1 YNNTVYIT
9 RETKGA
15 AIADLPYTEGASY
28 VYNTEVYNN
37 IFFSAAGKQVVDIP
51 QPSGGWSFRGNC
63 YWTYGGDIEIKWGDA
78 TYTSLNEWRVATGQ
92 ERFGGVDIGY
102 QTDPKLIDA
111 GAGGTV
117 GDVRLLSTLNAYRL
131 TALSPL
137 IDAGLDIESAFGI
150 DAGGQD
156 YYGTKIPGNGK
167 YDVGAHEFD
176 KAQARRIPL
185 CWWKFDEGAGAVA
198 TNSGSLGHKADGVLK
213 QMGESPWVQGRAEG
227 TGLYFGGDANR
238 VEVPA
243 LNLNSNTVTITAWIK
258 RDGEQGTYSV
268 IVLSRAG
275 ATTAGLTFGSTG
287 EESGWQPNNAL
298 SYNWND
304 ANQAWAWQSG
314 LVVPNDKWVF
324 VGLVVEQDKA
334 SLYLGDGGT
343 VKSAVNNTSHAIE
356 EFNGIVLIGKDS
368 YHDYEGHKSFKGVID
383 DVRIYN
389 RALSEE
395 QILVL
400 AGAPKLDRVLATPGK
415 YYVSPSGDDGN
426 SGRAPKQAWK
436 TISKVNSIRFQ
447 AGDSILFEGGK
458 TFHGS
463 LRFDTADSGTRA
475 NPVMVGSYGQ
485 GHATISS
492 GVEHGLFA
500 KNVSAFEVRNLV
512 FVGAGSDVEGNFS
525 GIYFLTDLGGDVK
538 LEHIRLDNVEVSG
551 YRQRGILIDARG
563 SGRSGF
569 KDVRITNADIHGN
582 GDRGITSSGSRPRVG
597 WNHEDIY
604 VGNCKIYDNLG
615 FSDPLHWGHHG
626 NGIVLSSVD
635 GAVIEY
641 CQAYNNGQ
649 LSDTKGGG
657 PVGIWAYDSN
667 EVVIQFCEAHHNK
680 TSGGDGGGFDL
691 DGGCLNSVMQYNYSH
706 DNHGSGY
713 LICQYDGARPFKNN
727 VCRYNITENDGIAC
741 AYPMGSIHFW
751 SAGTSGGIQDTAVY
765 GNTVY
770 ASRATRGAAIE
781 IDSGFIYNTSVY
793 NNIFMTAP
801 GRLVVD
807 AADTPGT
814 WAFKG
819 NCYWSSGTPL
829 QIVWGDKNYASL
841 AEWRAGTGQ
850 EMRDGK
856 PVGFEADPQLVN
868 AGGGGTIG
876 DIHQLASLKAYR
888 LRSSSPLIDAGLDI
902 EKLFRIDIGQHD
914 YYGTKIPSGGKL
926 DIGAHEYSNETVCN
940 GPVGWWKFDRPQ
952 ERIAG
957 NSGSLGNSADGTLN
971 NMGDAAWVDGISGKA
986 LNFDGKDD
994 DVSVGPLNLNSNTV
1008 TISAWIR
1015 RNGRQDVYAGIVYS
1029 RDGDTIAGIGSGS
1042 TGEPDWQGNH
1052 ELFYTW
1058 NDTEDTWAWH
1068 SGLIIPDKQW
1078 VFVALVLEPT
1088 GATLYLGKDGK
1099 LTSATNSVNH
1109 AIEEFNGATRIGHDK
1124 KPDFPPR
1131 FFKGLIDDVRV
1142 YDRALSSAEIAKLAE
1157 LSE

>member
-1 YNNTVYIT
+1 
-9 RETKGA
+9 
-15 AIADLPYTEGASY
+15 
-28 VYNTEVYNN
+28 
-37 IFFSAAGKQVVDIP
+37 
-51 QPSGGWSFRGNC
+51 
-63 YWTYGGDIEIKWGDA
+63 
-78 TYTSLNEWRVATGQ
+78 
-92 ERFGGVDIGY
+92 
-102 QTDPKLIDA
+102 
-111 GAGGTV
+111 
-117 GDVRLLSTLNAYRL
+117 
-131 TALSPL
+131 
-137 IDAGLDIESAFGI
+137 
-150 DAGGQD
+150 
-156 YYGTKIPGNGK
+156 
-167 YDVGAHEFD
+167 
-176 KAQARRIPL
+176 
-185 CWWKFDEGAGAVA
+185 
-198 TNSGSLGHKADGVLK
+198 
-213 QMGESPWVQGRAEG
+213 
-227 TGLYFGGDANR
+227 
-238 VEVPA
+238 
-243 LNLNSNTVTITAWIK
+243 
-258 RDGEQGTYSV
+258 
-268 IVLSRAG
+268 
-275 ATTAGLTFGSTG
+275 
-287 EESGWQPNNAL
+287 
-298 SYNWND
+298 
-304 ANQAWAWQSG
+304 
-314 LVVPNDKWVF
+314 
-324 VGLVVEQDKA
+324 
-334 SLYLGDGGT
+334 
-343 VKSAVNNTSHAIE
+343 
-356 EFNGIVLIGKDS
+356 
-368 YHDYEGHKSFKGVID
+368 
-383 DVRIYN
+383 
-389 RALSEE
+389 
-395 QILVL
+395 
-400 AGAPKLDRVLATPGK
+400 
-415 YYVSPSGDDGN
+415 
-426 SGRAPKQAWK
+426 
-436 TISKVNSIRFQ
+436 
-447 AGDSILFEGGK
+447 
-458 TFHGS
+458 
-463 LRFDTADSGTRA
+463 
-475 NPVMVGSYGQ
+475 
-485 GHATISS
+485 
-492 GVEHGLFA
+492 
-500 KNVSAFEVRNLV
+500 
-512 FVGAGSDVEGNFS
+512 
-525 GIYFLTDLGGDVK
+525 
-538 LEHIRLDNVEVSG
+538 
-551 YRQRGILIDARG
+551 
-563 SGRSGF
+563 
-569 KDVRITNADIHGN
+569 
-582 GDRGITSSGSRPRVG
+582 
-597 WNHEDIY
+597 
-604 VGNCKIYDNLG
+604 
-615 FSDPLHWGHHG
+615 
-626 NGIVLSSVD
+626 
-635 GAVIEY
+635 
-641 CQAYNNGQ
+641 
-649 LSDTKGGG
+649 
-657 PVGIWAYDSN
+657 
-667 EVVIQFCEAHHNK
+667 
-680 TSGGDGGGFDL
+680 
-691 DGGCLNSVMQYNYSH
+691 
-706 DNHGSGY
+706 
-713 LICQYDGARPFKNN
+713 
-727 VCRYNITENDGIAC
+727 
-741 AYPMGSIHFW
+741 
-751 SAGTSGGIQDTAVY
+751 
-765 GNTVY
+765 
-770 ASRATRGAAIE
+770 
-781 IDSGFIYNTSVY
+781 
-793 NNIFMTAP
+793 MTAP

-868 AGGGGTIG
+868 AAGGGTIG